1 MATSAIGNRRF
12 APDAGVTL
20 VEALTALAI
29 IALVAGMALLAMPG
43 PDRAVRGAAE
53 QMAARLALAADDS
66 IIRNRPVALI
76 VTHEGYGF
84 ARLEDSGWARI
95 EAASP
100 LSFRAWPDGVT
111 HRIIETEADAPAR
124 EAGRVAR
131 FDATGGATPAQ
142 FVLSGAGARFTLSID
157 AQGRTHV
164 ARES

>member
-66 IIRNRPVALI
+66 IIRNR
-76 VTHEGYGF
+76 
-84 ARLEDSGWARI
+84 
-95 EAASP
+95 
-100 LSFRAWPDGVT
+100 
-111 HRIIETEADAPAR
+111 
-124 EAGRVAR
+124 
-131 FDATGGATPAQ
+131 
-142 FVLSGAGARFTLSID
+142 
-157 AQGRTHV
+157 
-164 ARES
+164 